1 MIFLQ
6 IKHEPVKGKLSA
18 LFHSK
23 QEENIRAQQ
32 SGKFQ
37 QKFIYKIYSVKTH
50 ELGEKNKQI
59 NVFVTCTFCSNSKS
73 TKIV

>member
-37 QKFIYKIYSVKTH
+37 QKFMYKIYSVKTH
-50 ELGEKNKQI
+50 
-59 NVFVTCTFCSNSKS
+59 
-73 TKIV
+73 